1 MVIKCSGQ
9 GGHGSMLFKN
19 TPGEKIHYIIDKF
32 MNLRKI
38 ELAKLENNPE
48 LTIGDVTTVNLTM
61 MSGGSQANVVPPNL
75 SVTFDIRLANDVN
88 IDEFDKMV
96 RKINNFI

>member
-32 MNLRKI
+32 MNLRKR
-38 ELAKLENNPE
+38 ELAKFENNPG
-48 LTIGDVTTVNLTM
+48 TIDIGDVTTVKLTM
-61 MSGGSQANVVPPNL
+61 LSGGSHGL
-75 SVTFDIRLANDVN
+75 
-88 IDEFDKMV
+88 EFK
-96 RKINNFI
+96 

>member
-1 MVIKCSGQ
+1 MIITCFGQ
-9 GGHGSMLFKN
+9 SGHGSLLFKN

-38 ELAKLENNPE
+38 ESAKLDSNPE

-61 MSGGSQANVVPPNL
+61 LSGGSLGLIFECTSKYFP
-75 SVTFDIRLANDVN
+75 
-88 IDEFDKMV
+88 
-96 RKINNFI
+96 FISTCK